1 MHRCWDIPEVVR
13 LMFIPL
19 AQPEPNSSLAS
30 LRIQIAKR
38 KSLPKLARCCRAFS
52 EPALDL
58 LWMRQ
63 EGILNLLKCLP
74 QSRWEMMDN
83 GAIRFL
89 EALEPADFD
98 RVMFYS
104 RRIRAIE
111 LRHVRT
117 ELLSQLSAV
126 NLDCLLPNVRSV
138 DWMEYSPLPLA
149 YLQLFLGPLTTS
161 LALGLG
167 SNTDLSSY
175 SSVFLWLARHHR
187 PLAKLE
193 VRLHL
198 TTSPIVGCNDALADS
213 ILASIRS
220 SQQLHTL
227 SVPWITVP
235 LHHHLAALPK
245 LRILKVSHLE
255 TLEFPGDMAPDDG
268 LSGSFP
274 SLEQLTLLV
283 RRLEVASNTLFRSFT
298 HSPISDVKCIVDT
311 APTRQ
316 EMRDYF
322 TALHDHLSP
331 DCLTHLW
338 AKFGREVGN
347 EISPVNTTNA
357 IIPNTLHPLLLFGHL
372 SSVTIHT
379 LAGFDL
385 DDDICVAMAQAWPS
399 LQNLSLRLPNDHLVL
414 LGALIPNTMPR
425 INVTALIA
433 FAHHCPHLQ
442 RLELAV
448 NATSLGNSDV
458 EQSATRLPEP
468 QEKLAFLNVLYSPIE
483 DPPLVA
489 QFLRQIFPALRC
501 AVAVNRHEEENAAHV
516 MHSRW
521 VEVSTLLRS
530 ENS

>member
-1 MHRCWDIPEVVR
+1 MHRCWDIPEVVC
-13 LMFIPL
+13 LMFTPL
-19 AQPEPNSSLAS
+19 VQPEPNSSLAS
-30 LRIQIAKR
+30 LSIQIAKR
-38 KSLPKLARCCRAFS
+38 ECLPKLARCCHAFS

-63 EGILNLLKCLP
+63 EGIINLLKCLP
-74 QSRWEMMDN
+74 QWRWEMMDK
-83 GAIRFL
+83 GASGFL
-89 EALEPADFD
+89 EALKPADFD

-111 LRHVRT
+111 LRHGR
-117 ELLSQLSAV
+117 SQS
-126 NLDCLLPNVRSV
+126 CLLPNVRSV
-138 DWMEYSPLPLA
+138 DWKEYSPVPLA

-161 LALGLG
+161 LTLELA
-167 SNTDLSSY
+167 SDTDLSSY
-175 SSVFLWLARHHR
+175 SPVFLWLAKHHR

-193 VRLHL
+193 VQLHL
-198 TTSPIVGCNDALADS
+198 TASPIVGCNDVLADS
-213 ILASIRS
+213 IFASIWS

-227 SVPWITVP
+227 SVPWITVL

-245 LRILKVSHLE
+245 LRTLTLSHLQ
-255 TLEFPGDMAPDDG
+255 TLDFPGDMAPDG
-268 LSGSFP
+268 GSSGSFP

-283 RRLEVASNTLFRSFT
+283 RRLEVASNTLFRSLT

-322 TALHDHLSP
+322 TALHDHLPP
-331 DCLTHLW
+331 DRLTHLW

-347 EISPVNTTNA
+347 EISPANTTNA
-357 IIPNTLHPLLLFGHL
+357 VIPNTLHPLLL
-372 SSVTIHT
+372 
-379 LAGFDL
+379 LAISTRSPFKHQLALTL

-399 LQNLSLRLPNDHLVL
+399 LQNLSLRIPNDHLVL
-414 LGALIPNTMPR
+414 LGALIPNSMPR

-433 FAHHCPHLQ
+433 FAHHCPQLQ

-448 NATSLGNSDV
+448 NATSLGNSDI

-468 QEKLAFLNVLYSPIE
+468 QKTLTFLNVLYSPIE

-489 QFLRQIFPALRC
+489 QFLREIFPALRC
-501 AVAVNRHEEENAAHV
+501 AVAVNTHEEENAAHV